1 MKSFK
6 IYSSFKSLP
15 DSWDQLV
22 VHDVFL
28 QSKYLKALQNGSPNN
43 IQIFYVGIF
52 KNEQLVGVAIIQRV
66 QLYLKD
72 MFRKTEVSCLK
83 EFIRDTVS
91 KVLKGN
97 ILVVGNI
104 THTGQHGLF
113 FQKEHI
119 TQREFLNLVFD
130 AVETIKKEIKEKLNK
145 TIRVIMFKDYFLNDA
160 IHLENEFFSSNT
172 LHKVSVQ
179 PNMILNVNPHWLTK
193 TDYLNALNKKYKQRF
208 KSARNKLNGI
218 VCEEMDLEAI
228 KTSSKRL
235 HALYLNVSNN
245 AKFNTFILPENH
257 FYCLKL
263 QLEEKFKVFGYYL
276 NNELVGFFTLILNN
290 QHLETY
296 FLGYDTAHQYKNQL
310 YLNMLY
316 SMLEFGIHNKFE
328 TVVYART
335 AMEIKSS
342 VGAKAE
348 PMDVYIKHTNYVMN
362 ALLKQIFGLMNPK
375 QTWEERHP
383 FKA

>member
-6 IYSSFKSLP
+6 IYSSFQSLP

-28 QSKYLKALQNGSPNN
+28 QSKYLKALENGSPNN
-43 IQIFYVGIF
+43 IQLFYVGIF
-52 KNEQLVGVAIIQRV
+52 ENEQLVGVAIIQRV

-83 EFIRDTVS
+83 EFVRDTVS

-160 IHLENEFFSSNT
+160 VHLENDFFNSNT

-179 PNMILNVNPHWLTK
+179 PNMILKVNPDWLTK

-228 KTSSKRL
+228 KTCSKRL

-348 PMDVYIKHTNYVMN
+348 AMVVYIKHTNYVMN

>member
-1 MKSFK
+1 M
-6 IYSSFKSLP
+6 
-15 DSWDQLV
+15 

-28 QSKYLKALQNGSPNN
+28 QSKYLKALENGAPDN
-43 IQIFYVGIF
+43 IQLFYVGIF
-52 KNEQLVGVAIIQRV
+52 EDEQLVGVAIIQRV

-72 MFRKTEVSCLK
+72 MFRKTEVSCFK

-113 FQKEHI
+113 FQKECI

-130 AVETIKKEIKEKLNK
+130 AVETIKKDIKDKTNK
-145 TIRVIMFKDYFLNDA
+145 TIRVIMFKDYFLSDS
-160 IHLENEFFSSNT
+160 IHLENEFFSVNK

-179 PNMILNVNPHWLTK
+179 PNMILKVNLNWLTK

-208 KSARNKLNGI
+208 KSARTKLNGI

-228 KTSSKRL
+228 KSSSKRL

-263 QLEEKFKVFGYYL
+263 LLEEKFKVFGYYL
-276 NNELVGFFTLILNN
+276 NNELIGFFTLILNN
-290 QHLETY
+290 KHLETY
-296 FLGYDTAHQYKNQL
+296 FLGYDAAHQYKNQL

-316 SMLEFGIHNKFE
+316 SMLEFCIHSKFE

-348 PMDVYIKHTNYVMN
+348 AMHVYIKHTNYLMN